1 LSFVSLHRSKF
12 QTYGTAV
19 IKKIDRYIIGRLF
32 ITTIFMLLMLII
44 IFIIFDFSENSE
56 DFTDKGAT
64 FDEIF
69 GVYYLNY
76 IPEIIRLIIP
86 VAVFIACLYLT
97 GQMAERLEIVAL
109 KAAGISLYR
118 LLLPYLIFAFIITG
132 ITSYMDGY
140 LIPDANKKR
149 FAFESEYL
157 QGKSEK
163 MDNNQLFRQE
173 SDQTIFKIGF
183 FNADESTGHR
193 VDVTTFAGDSIQQ
206 TMYIQRMIWKEQQKL
221 WKLESVDKRIMTPG
235 GYNHVYID
243 SVDTTLNIFP
253 RDLARTTSDIYQLTY
268 PDARDYIQSIKRSG
282 AGNTERP
289 KVQLYG
295 RYAYP
300 FSIIVVTIV
309 GFSLASVRRKGG
321 KGFYIA
327 SGLGVS
333 FLYLALMKVIEPFGG
348 TGEIPPLLAA
358 VIPHFIFLILGLVT
372 LIRARK

>member
-1 LSFVSLHRSKF
+1 M
-12 QTYGTAV
+12 
-19 IKKIDRYIIGRLF
+19 IKKIDRYIFSRLF
-32 ITTIFMLLMLII
+32 IITVFMLLMLIF

-64 FDEIF
+64 FAEIF
-69 GVYYLNY
+69 GIYYLNY

-86 VAVFIACLYLT
+86 MAIFIACLYLT
-97 GQMAERLEIVAL
+97 GQMTERLEIIAL
-109 KAAGISLYR
+109 KAAGVSLYR
-118 LLLPYLIFAFIITG
+118 LLVPYLVFGFIITAAV
-132 ITSYMDGY
+132 SYMDGY

-149 FAFESEYL
+149 IAFESEYL

-163 MDNNQLFRQE
+163 VDNNQLFRQE

-183 FNADESTGHR
+183 FNTDEKTGHR
-193 VDVTTFAGDSIQQ
+193 VDATTFAGDSIKE
-206 TMYIQRMIWKEQQKL
+206 TMYIQRMIWKEEQQL
-221 WKLESVDKRIMTPG
+221 WKLESVDKRIMTPL
-235 GYNHVYID
+235 GYEYAYID
-243 SVDTTLNIFP
+243 SMDTTLNIYP

-268 PDARDYIQSIKRSG
+268 PQAREYIQSIKRSG
-282 AGNTERP
+282 AGNIESP

-300 FSIIVVTIV
+300 FSIIVVIIV

-333 FLYLALMKVIEPFGG
+333 FIYLALMKVIEPFGG

-358 VIPHFIFLILGLVT
+358 VIPHLFFLLLGLGA
-372 LIRARK
+372 LFRARK